1 MPRKLL
7 LPIIVCMSALALF
20 ACEKKGPA
28 QRAGEKF
35 DHAVDTIKNGGKEPM
50 SDKLQDK
57 MDKARD
63 KVNKAADDVKK
74 AL

>member
-7 LPIIVCMSALALF
+7 LPIIVCLSALTLF

-28 QRAGEKF
+28 ERAGEKV
-35 DHAVDTIKNGGKEPM
+35 DHAMDTLKNGGHEPM
-50 SDKLQDK
+50 RDKVQDK
-57 MDKARD
+57 MDAARA